1 MFLTDVELIELTGW
15 RRVFDQRRWLKAHGW
30 KFEISGIG
38 RPVVMRRHAEQK
50 MLDAADAKPAPPPVQ
65 HSSIPADDYR
75 RVRGFP
81 LLQVN
86 NLRFHH
92 SPRCL

>member
-1 MFLTDVELIELTGW
+1 MFLTDTELIELTGW

-65 HSSIPADDYR
+65 HSSRRLPAGAR
-75 RVRGFP
+75 LSIASGQQFALP
-81 LLQVN
+81 SFTSMSL
-86 NLRFHH
+86 
-92 SPRCL
+92 S